1 MNNESVV
8 RRVVMISL
16 RRWRCWCCSGWMWR
30 RWSLVVLVCCWLW
43 IVLLG
48 VSWWMVLVERATA
61 DEAV

>member
-16 RRWRCWCCSGWMWR
+16 RRWCRWCCSGWMWR
-30 RWSLVVLVCCWLW
+30 QWSLVVLVCCWLW